1 MRCEGR
7 LQGQLRWV
15 RDQMPSNPTISGG
28 EEPGSDG
35 AVCVASVQGK
45 AIMVISERKVRENGS
60 SMNPL
65 VTDIR

>member
-1 MRCEGR
+1 
-7 LQGQLRWV
+7 
-15 RDQMPSNPTISGG
+15 MPSNPTISGG